1 MKAWE
6 VLAITVDGELVC
18 PDCAEGRDEHRAF
31 VEAVDDMAP
40 LFASDATGDET
51 CGRCGQKISE

>member
-6 VLAITVDGELVC
+6 VLAIAVDGELVC
-18 PDCAEGRDEHRAF
+18 PDCTANKNERRAF
-31 VEAVDDMAP
+31 CAEVDDIAP

-51 CGRCGQKISE
+51 CTRCGKKIT